1 MVQRLYYQLTILYL
15 SSKNSTAFTPHRQQ
29 VVATPDWNAAR
40 NKHRLFYRIS
50 DTGQQNENRNDEPE
64 HSFGIDDDSAA
75 TPPKLLNDDKE
86 SDAFT
91 SSNDDIQQIAVGD
104 RSILYGEQSN
114 ESTIDTSTASS
125 STSSGAPS
133 WVRALSLWPTKNK
146 EISSSSSS
154 SSSGKTTTGG
164 VQTKI
169 KINRQQQRE
178 DEAPPAMIS
187 LDVNTIL
194 DVGLSNYSKISDGT
208 LAPLGSLQKL
218 QNNVGDLDSLVKFL
232 QNSIAV
238 KEADDIVNAAASV
251 ESNVNNVAT
260 EDEQLE
266 FGNWRNLEALVEKE
280 GVTASK
286 TTADQIL
293 FGVSSRLEQMLA
305 DTTAVFTPST
315 MSEMVL
321 NVTGVLFASNADSG
335 GAGLQAAADRIR
347 VAATKIAKD
356 QGLDMD
362 VAAGQAAAVTKYT
375 VDLLQFANNVLNE
388 GYLSTATNTK
398 VVSSVNNN
406 VLATDDGF
414 ASSVDKA
421 TTTAQSQAAL
431 FDGFDASILERSNPL
446 LVKAGEMAAISGAIY
461 LPNILPETLHKYG
474 HAVVANG
481 TTADIAW
488 LVTDSIMY
496 DDYVEGNGSPKLVR
510 TITLR
515 GYDASDANVDRERL
529 VTEVCN
535 ATRYSLEN
543 NGVDVHIGLMG
554 IAQDLYKELAPFIDQ
569 TSSSH
574 KIILNGH
581 SIGGSLSNLLLL
593 SLCMDR
599 GAKYVKDRVANVFT
613 FGSPPVAVLN
623 EPDHVIF
630 ERAQG
635 IEGYCGILDAFG
647 LPGSLVQGFLQ
658 PWDPVTRLFSEID
671 ALYPLVDDMGEDG
684 LTPWVNGPPR
694 TLRPIVRQLFESLE
708 VWPKMRT
715 NYELTGECKYVFIG
729 TPHLLLPEPSRYL
742 TDRLVSVN
750 LAVPPID
757 TVLKAE
763 ATQLVPMLQKAFP
776 LDEFSISLVSVALRS
791 FIHHFHPAYGLAMED
806 HVMGNPRKSEIA
818 LKEAEKD
825 ARESDFVKDIFGIR
839 T

>member
-1 MVQRLYYQLTILYL
+1 
-15 SSKNSTAFTPHRQQ
+15 
-29 VVATPDWNAAR
+29 
-40 NKHRLFYRIS
+40 
-50 DTGQQNENRNDEPE
+50 
-64 HSFGIDDDSAA
+64 
-75 TPPKLLNDDKE
+75 
-86 SDAFT
+86 
-91 SSNDDIQQIAVGD
+91 
-104 RSILYGEQSN
+104 
-114 ESTIDTSTASS
+114 
-125 STSSGAPS
+125 
-133 WVRALSLWPTKNK
+133 
-146 EISSSSSS
+146 
-154 SSSGKTTTGG
+154 
-164 VQTKI
+164 
-169 KINRQQQRE
+169 
-178 DEAPPAMIS
+178 
-187 LDVNTIL
+187 
-194 DVGLSNYSKISDGT
+194 
-208 LAPLGSLQKL
+208 
-218 QNNVGDLDSLVKFL
+218 
-232 QNSIAV
+232 
-238 KEADDIVNAAASV
+238 
-251 ESNVNNVAT
+251 
-260 EDEQLE
+260 
-266 FGNWRNLEALVEKE
+266 
-280 GVTASK
+280 
-286 TTADQIL
+286 
-293 FGVSSRLEQMLA
+293 
-305 DTTAVFTPST
+305 

-362 VAAGQAAAVTKYT
+362 VAAGQAAAITKYT

-388 GYLSTATNTK
+388 GYLSTTTISTK
-398 VVSSVNNN
+398 VNDNMLVM
-406 VLATDDGF
+406 DDSF
-414 ASSVDKA
+414 ASSVDYK
-421 TTTAQSQAAL
+421 TNTAQSQAAL

-446 LVKAGEMAAISGAIY
+446 LVKAGEMAAISGAVY

-510 TITLR
+510 TVTLR

-554 IAQDLYKELAPFIDQ
+554 IAQDLYEELAPFIDQ

-593 SLCMDR
+593 LLCMDR

-630 ERAQG
+630 ERARG

-715 NYELTGECKYVFIG
+715 NYELTGGCKYVFIG

-806 HVMGNPRKSEIA
+806 HVMGNPSKSENA